1 LDAKNTNII
10 DFLKVP
16 AIWTIPLYQRTYGWT
31 RSQCE
36 QLWKDI
42 ERLTAKSKEDTH
54 FIGSIVHIEPGT
66 QLKSMLKPS
75 IVIDGQQRMTTVS
88 LILSALGKVMDE
100 KKYSGE
106 MNNTAIQDY
115 FLFNN
120 NEQGEK
126 KYRLI
131 LTKSD
136 EETLKSVLE
145 GRETP
150 SNPSKTIIE
159 NFNFFLDKIRESEID
174 LGELF
179 NSLQRLLLVEIS
191 LTEGSDDPQL
201 IFESLNSTGLRLTQT
216 DLVRNYILMGLDQ
229 DRQKQIYNNYWYPME
244 QKFSEMGKGEEF
256 DKFMRYFLNVQTGN
270 ERIVARNVYQE
281 FKTYWENKKDD
292 IEGTIEKVHQ
302 FSKYYA
308 DLFFGTFENKEVS
321 TIAKNIKDLKAD
333 VVYPFLLEVIDDQK
347 NGEISES
354 ELVDVFSLVESY
366 VFRRAIC
373 DVPTNSMNKTFPVL
387 AREIKKEDYVSLGYL
402 NSLKFVFQEKDTY
415 KRFPN
420 DAEFKTQFVV
430 KDVYN
435 FNRRSYLLK
444 KLENFDRK
452 ELVELDEYTIE
463 HIMPQDDSGR
473 KLSQQ
478 WKDDLGERW
487 QEIHNNYLHT
497 IGNLTLTGYNSELSD
512 RSFQEK
518 KTIKGGFSDSPIR
531 LNKRLAGLEK
541 WNKDEIEKRADELA
555 DLALKIWI
563 YPTLEPE
570 ILEKFQQK
578 REAELIAK
586 DSEEEQ
592 EVRQPKKKY
601 GPWSVRFERGS
612 PEAQKLIQETIS
624 KINSGFDCYGTPYT
638 NWYFFYTDDSEEE
651 KFAILSI
658 GKNVANLFFRID
670 PETFSIE
677 DEQIRKVKGWF
688 WSGTERRVGITSEN
702 SELIMECVR
711 HAYETTKKIES
722 EEI

>member
-1 LDAKNTNII
+1 
-10 DFLKVP
+10 
-16 AIWTIPLYQRTYGWT
+16 
-31 RSQCE
+31 
-36 QLWKDI
+36 
-42 ERLTAKSKEDTH
+42 
-54 FIGSIVHIEPGT
+54 
-66 QLKSMLKPS
+66 
-75 IVIDGQQRMTTVS
+75 
-88 LILSALGKVMDE
+88 
-100 KKYSGE
+100 
-106 MNNTAIQDY
+106 
-115 FLFNN
+115 
-120 NEQGEK
+120 
-126 KYRLI
+126 
-131 LTKSD
+131 
-136 EETLKSVLE
+136 
-145 GRETP
+145 
-150 SNPSKTIIE
+150 
-159 NFNFFLDKIRESEID
+159 
-174 LGELF
+174 
-179 NSLQRLLLVEIS
+179 
-191 LTEGSDDPQL
+191 
-201 IFESLNSTGLRLTQT
+201 
-216 DLVRNYILMGLDQ
+216 
-229 DRQKQIYNNYWYPME
+229 
-244 QKFSEMGKGEEF
+244 
-256 DKFMRYFLNVQTGN
+256 
-270 ERIVARNVYQE
+270 
-281 FKTYWENKKDD
+281 
-292 IEGTIEKVHQ
+292 
-302 FSKYYA
+302 
-308 DLFFGTFENKEVS
+308 
-321 TIAKNIKDLKAD
+321 
-333 VVYPFLLEVIDDQK
+333 
-347 NGEISES
+347 
-354 ELVDVFSLVESY
+354 
-366 VFRRAIC
+366 
-373 DVPTNSMNKTFPVL
+373 MNKTFPVL
-387 AREIKKEDYVSLGYL
+387 AREIKKEDYL
-402 NSLKFVFQEKDTY
+402 NSLKFAFHQKTTY
-415 KRFPN
+415 KRFP
-420 DAEFKTQFVV
+420 DDTEFKTQFVV

-435 FNRRSYLLK
+435 FNRRSYLLE

-586 DSEEEQ
+586 DSEEEH

-601 GPWSVRFERGS
+601 GPWSVRLEEGS

-658 GKNVANLFFRID
+658 GKNVANLYFRID

-688 WSGTERRVGITSEN
+688 WSGAERRVGITSEN
-702 SELIMECVR
+702 SDLIMECVR

>member
-1 LDAKNTNII
+1 MDAKNTNII
-10 DFLKVP
+10 NFLKVP

-54 FIGSIVHIEPGT
+54 FIGSIVHINPGT

-136 EETLKSVLE
+136 EETLKSILE

-179 NSLQRLLLVEIS
+179 NTLQRLLMVEIS

-354 ELVDVFSLVESY
+354 ELVEVFRLVESY

-387 AREIKKEDYVSLGYL
+387 AREIKKEDYL
-402 NSLKFVFQEKDTY
+402 NSLKFAFQQKDTY

-452 ELVELDEYTIE
+452 ELVGLDEYTIE

-478 WKDDLGERW
+478 WKDALGEHW
-487 QEIHNNYLHT
+487 QEIHKKYLHT
-497 IGNLTLTGYNSELSD
+497 VGNLTLTGYNSELSD

-541 WNKDEIEKRADELA
+541 WDEDEIKKRADELA

-563 YPTLEPE
+563 YPKLEPE
-570 ILEKFQQK
+570 ILEKY
-578 REAELIAK
+578 
-586 DSEEEQ
+586 EEELAKEQ
-592 EVRQPKKKY
+592 DDEKPSPKRK
-601 GPWSVRFERGS
+601 GRVFWSEKLEQGS
-612 PEAQKLIQETIS
+612 PEAQKLIQETMS
-624 KINSGFDCYGTPYT
+624 KINSSFDCYGEPYAY
-638 NWYFFYTDDSEEE
+638 WYFFYTDDSKEEN
-651 KFAILSI
+651 FAVLGI
-658 GKNVANLFFRID
+658 GKNVANLYFRID
-670 PETFSIE
+670 PETFSITNE
-677 DEQIRKVKGWF
+677 DIREVKGFF
-688 WSGTERRVGITSEN
+688 WRGTERRIGITSEN
-702 SELIMECVR
+702 SELIMECIR
-711 HAYETTKKIES
+711 HAYETTKKIEY
-722 EEI
+722 EEG